1 MGEALNGLKRT
12 MMCGE
17 PREIN
22 VGEKITL
29 MGWVQRNRKL
39 GGLQF
44 IDLRDRTG
52 IMQIVFGEEI
62 NAESFEKAKAVRPE
76 YCIAV
81 TGEVV
86 LREAPNTAMETG
98 MVELKCESIKVLS
111 ESETPPIYIKEGLD
125 AAENIRLKYRYLDLR
140 RPDMQKIFMIRNR
153 ATKAVRDYLDN
164 NGFLEVE
171 TPILNKSTPEGAR
184 DYLVPSRNYP
194 GMFYALPQSPQIF
207 KQLLMV
213 SGFDKYY
220 QVAKCF
226 RDEDLRANRQP
237 EFTQIDLEMSF
248 VEQDDV
254 MALNEGL
261 IAHVFKEVLGHE
273 VKLPIKRMPFKEA
286 MEKYGSDKPD
296 LRFGMEITDI
306 TDCVKGMDFVVFK
319 SALEMGGSVRA
330 LCLKGGA
337 DLGRKPLDKLVDFV
351 KGYKAKGLAWI
362 QLKEDGIKSSIAK
375 FLADDVTENI
385 IKTMGAEI
393 GDAIL
398 IVADKNSVV
407 FQSLGALRLELAKQF
422 DLIKDKEEFNFTW
435 ITEFP
440 LFEYNEEENRYH
452 AAHHPFTA
460 PMDEDLDMIETN
472 PGAVRS
478 KAYDLVLNG
487 EELGGGSIRIHDSEL
502 QTRMFKALGF
512 TEESA
517 YERFGFLID
526 AFKFGPPPMDEDLDM
541 IETNPGAVR
550 SKAYD
555 LVLNGE
561 ELGGGS
567 IRIHDSELQTRM
579 FKALGFT
586 EESAYERFGFLI
598 DAFKFGP
605 PPHGGLAFGLDRMI
619 MFLAGTENIKDVIA
633 FPKNQNA
640 YCYLS
645 EAPNV
650 VDQKQIDELGLIIK
664 STDKE

>member
-1 MGEALNGLKRT
+1 MGEALGGLKRT
-12 MMCGE
+12 LMCGE
-17 PREIN
+17 VRENN
-22 VGEKITL
+22 VSQKITL

-52 IMQIVFGEEI
+52 IMQIVFGEAI
-62 NAESFEKAKAVRPE
+62 NAEAFEKAKDVRPE

-86 LREAPNTAMETG
+86 LREAPNHNMPTG
-98 MVELKCESIKVLS
+98 LVELKCESLKILS
-111 ESETPPIYIKEGLD
+111 ESDTPPIYIKEGLD
-125 AAENIRLKYRYLDLR
+125 AAESIRLKYRFLDLR
-140 RPDMQKIFMIRNR
+140 RPDMQRIFMIRNR
-153 ATKAVRDYLDN
+153 ISKSVRDYLDDN
-164 NGFLEVE
+164 NFLEVE
-171 TPILNKSTPEGAR
+171 TPMLTKSTPEGAR

-213 SGFDKYY
+213 SGFDRYY
-220 QVAKCF
+220 QIVKCF

-248 VEQDDV
+248 VEQEDV
-254 MALNEGL
+254 IKMNEGL
-261 IAHVFKEVLGHE
+261 IAHVFKEVAGVE
-273 VKLPIKRMPFKEA
+273 VKLPIKRMTFKDA

-296 LRFGMEITDI
+296 LRFGKEITNITEDVKDI
-306 TDCVKGMDFVVFK
+306 DFLVFK
-319 SALEMGGSVRA
+319 SAIEAGGSVRA

-337 DLGRKPLDKLVDFV
+337 DLGRKPIDKLGEFV
-351 KGYKAKGLAWI
+351 KTYKAKGLAWI

-375 FLADDVTENI
+375 FLTDDVTNSI
-385 IKTMGAEI
+385 VKTMGAEV
-393 GDAIL
+393 GDAIF

-422 DLIKDKEEFNFTW
+422 DLIKDKNEFNFTW

-440 LFEYNEEENRYH
+440 LFEYDEEEGRYH
-452 AAHHPFTA
+452 AAHHPFTS
-460 PMDEDLDMIETN
+460 PMDEDIDMLETN
-472 PGAVRS
+472 PGEVRS

-487 EELGGGSIRIHDSEL
+487 EELGGGSIRIHDSKL
-502 QTRMFKALGF
+502 QQKMFKALGF

-517 YERFGFLID
+517 
-526 AFKFGPPPMDEDLDM
+526 
-541 IETNPGAVR
+541 
-550 SKAYD
+550 
-555 LVLNGE
+555 
-561 ELGGGS
+561 
-567 IRIHDSELQTRM
+567 Q
-579 FKALGFT
+579 
-586 EESAYERFGFLI
+586 ERFGFLI

-605 PPHGGLAFGLDRMI
+605 PPHGGLAFGLDRMV

-645 EAPNV
+645 EAPNIA
-650 VDQKQIDELGLIIK
+650 DEKQLQELGISIN
-664 STDKE
+664 TKED

>member
-1 MGEALNGLKRT
+1 MGEALNGLKRSL
-12 MMCGE
+12 MCGE
-17 PREIN
+17 VRENN
-22 VGEKITL
+22 VSQKITL

-62 NAESFEKAKAVRPE
+62 NAEAFEKAKDVRPE

-86 LREAPNTAMETG
+86 LREAPNHNMPTG
-98 MVELKCESIKVLS
+98 LVELKCESLKVLS

-140 RPDMQKIFMIRNR
+140 RPDMQKIFMVRS
-153 ATKAVRDYLDN
+153 KVSKSVRDYLDAN
-164 NGFLEVE
+164 NFLEVE
-171 TPILNKSTPEGAR
+171 TPILTKSTPEGAR

-213 SGFDKYY
+213 SGFDRYY

-248 VEQDDV
+248 VEEEDV
-254 MALNEGL
+254 IKMNEGL
-261 IAHVFKEVLGHE
+261 IAHVFKEVAGVD
-273 VKLPIKRMPFKEA
+273 VKLPIKRMTFKDA

-296 LRFGMEITDI
+296 LRFGMEITNI
-306 TDCVKGMDFVVFK
+306 TEDVKDMDFVVFK
-319 SALEMGGSVRA
+319 SAIEAGGSVRA

-337 DLGRKPLDKLVDFV
+337 DLGRKPIDKLGEFV
-351 KGYKAKGLAWI
+351 KTYKAKGLAWI
-362 QLKEDGIKSSIAK
+362 QIKEDGVKSSIAK
-375 FLADDVTENI
+375 FLTDDVTNSI
-385 IKTMGAEI
+385 VKTMNAEV
-393 GDAIL
+393 GDAIF

-422 DLIKDKEEFNFTW
+422 DLIKDKNEFNFTW

-440 LFEYNEEENRYH
+440 LFEYNEEEGRYH
-452 AAHHPFTA
+452 AAHHPFTS

-472 PGAVRS
+472 PGEVRS

-487 EELGGGSIRIHDSEL
+487 EELGGGSIRIHDSKL
-502 QTRMFKALGF
+502 QQRMFKALGF

-517 YERFGFLID
+517 
-526 AFKFGPPPMDEDLDM
+526 
-541 IETNPGAVR
+541 
-550 SKAYD
+550 
-555 LVLNGE
+555 
-561 ELGGGS
+561 
-567 IRIHDSELQTRM
+567 Q
-579 FKALGFT
+579 
-586 EESAYERFGFLI
+586 ERFGFLI

-605 PPHGGLAFGLDRMI
+605 PPHGGLAFGLDRMV

-645 EAPNV
+645 EAPNI
-650 VDQKQIDELGLIIK
+650 VDEKQLDDLGISIN
-664 STDKE
+664 TKEEQ

>member
-17 PREIN
+17 PREEH
-22 VGEKITL
+22 VSQKITL

-39 GGLQF
+39 GGLDF
-44 IDLRDRTG
+44 IDLRDKTG
-52 IMQIVFGEEI
+52 IMQVVFGEEI
-62 NAESFEKAKAVRPE
+62 NAEAFEKAKGVRPE

-86 LREAPNTAMETG
+86 KRESVNENMPTG
-98 MVELKCESIKVLS
+98 FVELKCESLKILS
-111 ESETPPIYIKEGLD
+111 ESETPPIYIKENLD

-140 RPDMQKIFMIRNR
+140 RPDMHRIFEIRSKT
-153 ATKAVRDYLDN
+153 TKSIRDYLEKND
-164 NGFLEVE
+164 FLDVE
-171 TPILNKSTPEGAR
+171 TPMLTKSTPEGAR

-220 QVAKCF
+220 QIVKCF

-237 EFTQIDLEMSF
+237 EFTQVDMELSF
-248 VEQDDV
+248 VEQDDI

-261 IAHVFKEVLGHE
+261 IAHVFKEVAGVD
-273 VKLPIKRMPFKEA
+273 VKLPIKRMTFKDA

-296 LRFGMEITDI
+296 LRFGMEITNI
-306 TDCVKGMDFVVFK
+306 TEDVKDMDFVVFK
-319 SALEMGGSVRA
+319 SAIEAGGSVRA

-337 DLGRKPLDKLVDFV
+337 TLGRKPLDKLGEFV
-351 KGYKAKGLAWI
+351 KTYKAKGLAWI
-362 QLKEDGIKSSIAK
+362 QLKEDGVKSSIAK
-375 FLADDVTENI
+375 FLTDDVTNSI
-385 IKTMGAEI
+385 IETMGAET

-398 IVADKNSVV
+398 IVADKESVV

-422 DLIKDKEEFNFTW
+422 ELIKDKNEFNFTW

-440 LFEYNEEENRYH
+440 LFEYSEEEERYT
-452 AAHHPFTA
+452 ACHHPFTA
-460 PMDEDLDMIETN
+460 PMEEDLEFLESA
-472 PGAVRS
+472 PGKVRS

-487 EELGGGSIRIHDSEL
+487 EELGGGSIRIHDMEL
-502 QTRMFKALGF
+502 QQRMFKALGF
-512 TEESA
+512 TEEQA
-517 YERFGFLID
+517 WERFGFL
-526 AFKFGPPPMDEDLDM
+526 
-541 IETNPGAVR
+541 
-550 SKAYD
+550 
-555 LVLNGE
+555 
-561 ELGGGS
+561 
-567 IRIHDSELQTRM
+567 LQ
-579 FKALGFT
+579 
-586 EESAYERFGFLI
+586 
-598 DAFKFGP
+598 AFKFGP

-645 EAPNV
+645 EAPNIA
-650 VDQKQIDELGLIIK
+650 DEKQLTELGIGILPK
-664 STDKE
+664 QEKQEQE

>member
-1 MGEALNGLKRT
+1 MGEALGGLKRT
-12 MMCGE
+12 LMCGE
-17 PREIN
+17 VRESN
-22 VGEKITL
+22 VSQKITL

-62 NAESFEKAKAVRPE
+62 NAEAFEKAKDVRPE

-86 LREAPNTAMETG
+86 LREAPNHNMPTG
-98 MVELKCESIKVLS
+98 LVELKCEELKILS
-111 ESETPPIYIKEGLD
+111 ESDTPPIYIKEGLD

-140 RPDMQKIFMIRNR
+140 RPDMQRIFMIRS
-153 ATKAVRDYLDN
+153 KVSKSVRDYLDAN
-164 NGFLEVE
+164 NFLEVE
-171 TPILNKSTPEGAR
+171 TPILTKSTPEGAR

-213 SGFDKYY
+213 SGFDRYY
-220 QVAKCF
+220 QIAKCF

-248 VEQDDV
+248 VEEEDV
-254 MALNEGL
+254 IKMNEGL
-261 IAHVFKEVLGHE
+261 VAHVFKEVAGVD
-273 VKLPIKRMPFKEA
+273 VKLPIKRMTFKDA

-296 LRFGMEITDI
+296 LRFGMEITNI
-306 TDCVKGMDFVVFK
+306 TEDVKDMDFVVFK
-319 SALEMGGSVRA
+319 SAIENGGSVRA

-337 DLGRKPLDKLVDFV
+337 SLGRKPIDKLGEFV
-351 KGYKAKGLAWI
+351 KTYKAKGLAWLQI
-362 QLKEDGIKSSIAK
+362 KEDGVKSSIAK
-375 FLADDVTENI
+375 FLTDDVTNSI
-385 IKTMGAEI
+385 IKTMNAEV
-393 GDAIL
+393 GDAIF

-422 DLIKDKEEFNFTW
+422 DLIKDKNEFNFTW

-440 LFEYNEEENRYH
+440 LFEYSEEDGRYY
-452 AAHHPFTA
+452 AAHHPFTS
-460 PMDEDLDMIETN
+460 PMDEDLDMIESN
-472 PGAVRS
+472 PGEVRS

-487 EELGGGSIRIHDSEL
+487 EELGGGSIRIHDSKL
-502 QTRMFKALGF
+502 QQRMFKALGF

-517 YERFGFLID
+517 
-526 AFKFGPPPMDEDLDM
+526 
-541 IETNPGAVR
+541 
-550 SKAYD
+550 
-555 LVLNGE
+555 
-561 ELGGGS
+561 
-567 IRIHDSELQTRM
+567 Q
-579 FKALGFT
+579 
-586 EESAYERFGFLI
+586 ERFGFLI

-645 EAPNV
+645 EAPNI
-650 VDQKQIDELGLIIK
+650 VDENQLEDLGISINK
-664 STDKE
+664 KED

>member
-1 MGEALNGLKRT
+1 MGESLNGLKRT

-17 PREIN
+17 PREEH
-22 VGEKITL
+22 VGKKITL

-39 GGLQF
+39 GALEF
-44 IDLRDRTG
+44 IDLRDKTG
-52 IMQIVFGEEI
+52 IMQVVFGEEI
-62 NAESFEKAKAVRPE
+62 NAEAFEKAKSVRSE

-86 LREAPNTAMETG
+86 KRESVNENMPTG
-98 MVELKCESIKVLS
+98 FVELKCETIKILS
-111 ESETPPIYIKEGLD
+111 ESETPPIYIKEDLD

-140 RPDMQKIFMIRNR
+140 RPDMQKIFITRSKT
-153 ATKAVRDYLDN
+153 TKAIRDYLEAN
-164 NGFLEVE
+164 NFLDVE

-213 SGFDKYY
+213 SGFDRYY
-220 QVAKCF
+220 QIAKCF

-237 EFTQIDLEMSF
+237 EFTQVDMELSF
-248 VEQDDV
+248 VEQDDIIAV
-254 MALNEGL
+254 NEGL
-261 IAHVFKEVLGHE
+261 IAHVFKEVAG
-273 VKLPIKRMPFKEA
+273 VDVQLPIKRMTFKDA

-306 TDCVKGMDFVVFK
+306 TEDVKDLDFVVFK
-319 SALEMGGSVRA
+319 SAIEAGGSVRA

-337 DLGRKPLDKLVDFV
+337 ELGRKPIDKLGEFV
-351 KGYKAKGLAWI
+351 KTYKAKGLAWM
-362 QLKEDGIKSSIAK
+362 QLKEDGVKSSLAK
-375 FLADDVTENI
+375 FLTDDVTNSI
-385 IKTMGAEI
+385 IKTMNAET
-393 GDAIL
+393 GDAIF

-422 DLIKDKEEFNFTW
+422 ELIKDKNEFNFTW

-440 LFEYNEEENRYH
+440 LFEYSEEEDRYT
-452 AAHHPFTA
+452 ACHHPFTA
-460 PMDEDLDMIETN
+460 PMDEDLEFIESD
-472 PGAVRS
+472 PGSVRS

-487 EELGGGSIRIHDSEL
+487 EELGGGSIRIHDMAL
-502 QTRMFKALGF
+502 QERMLKALGF
-512 TEESA
+512 TEEKA
-517 YERFGFLID
+517 WEQFGFL
-526 AFKFGPPPMDEDLDM
+526 
-541 IETNPGAVR
+541 
-550 SKAYD
+550 
-555 LVLNGE
+555 
-561 ELGGGS
+561 
-567 IRIHDSELQTRM
+567 LQ
-579 FKALGFT
+579 
-586 EESAYERFGFLI
+586 
-598 DAFKFGP
+598 AFKFGP

-645 EAPNV
+645 EAPNIA
-650 VDQKQIDELGLIIK
+650 DEKQLTELGIAILP
-664 STDKE
+664 KEEKN